1 MESSSPHLD
10 DDPGYP
16 RSEGSRVNEVRVARA
31 PFVTIVGLVIVALGL
46 GMYAW
51 YETHRFV
58 VTVGHEGP
66 EYTATDVALSLGHQH
81 ASTKELRR
89 GKTWSP
95 KLTPQGESGLEL
107 RFKLGDEQCLHRD
120 GYVESAPGYHL
131 WIEIRGCKDVRSGY
145 GPWPF
150 GPRDLDREVPE
161 EPIPARLQRRPDG
174 AI

>member
-1 MESSSPHLD
+1 M
-10 DDPGYP
+10 
-16 RSEGSRVNEVRVARA
+16 RVARA